1 MIPSILLALA
11 SVGAPE
17 RFLEPIPIER
27 VKVTHEFFVN
37 RLQANTRVTIP
48 HCLKECADTGRIANF
63 AIASGAQKGERK
75 GLLFDD
81 SDVYKTIEAIGW
93 TLASVKVPDLE
104 KQADAIIDTIVAA
117 QKPDGYLNTYVQ
129 LTPGKAPWQDLKDGH
144 ELYCG
149 GHLIE
154 AGIAYARGTGKTK
167 LLDAAVRFAN
177 LADQTFGSGKNPGVC
192 GHPEIELALAKLYE
206 HTGEQRWIALAKSFV
221 DARGNPARKDRFGE
235 YAQDHQPIREQTSVV
250 GHAVRAGY
258 LFAGAADVAML
269 APDPTLVDPLKL
281 LWSDAWDAKTYLTG
295 GIGSSAKNEGIT
307 QAYDLPNATAYCETC
322 AGIALALWSQ
332 RMLILTGE
340 AKYADAVER
349 VLYNHAAGATN
360 LAGDKFFYAQ
370 PLESDGSHR
379 RKDWY
384 ECACCPPNLARFWP
398 QVPGMIFAQKGN
410 TLYQTQLASAEVEVG
425 LADSRVLVAMKSDLP
440 NSGRVEA
447 AVTADKPGTWNV
459 KLRKPAWNS
468 ETKVQ
473 HDLKEQEHDLHDH
486 EQGGGWVPFERG
498 YEITDGFRIHFLAP
512 VRRVHADER
521 VAADKG
527 RVALMRGPLVY
538 CLEGVDNG
546 GAARSTVLAPEAEL
560 KVENVG
566 TIFGGTRVIRARAK
580 RVVAGADGAPTTKV
594 ATMTAI
600 PYYLWDNRDAGDMT
614 VWIAETPELARV
626 PDAPAAK

>member
-1 MIPSILLALA
+1 MIASLFLALA

-17 RFLEPIPIER
+17 RFLEPVPIER
-27 VKVTHEFFVN
+27 VKLSHEFFVK
-37 RLQANTRVTIP
+37 RLQQNTRVTIP

-63 AIASGAQKGERK
+63 AIAAGTAKGERK

-93 TLASVKVPDLE
+93 TLVSVKVPELE
-104 KQADAIIDTIVAA
+104 AQADAIIDSIVAA

-177 LADQTFGSGKNPGVC
+177 LVDRTFGPGKNPNVC
-192 GHPEIELALAKLYE
+192 GHPEIELALAKLHE
-206 HTGEQRWIALAKSFV
+206 HTGEPRWLELARFFL
-221 DARGNPARKDRFGE
+221 DARGNPARKERFGE
-235 YAQDHQPIREQTSVV
+235 YAQDDKPIREQMSIV

-258 LFAGAADVAML
+258 LYTGAADVAML
-269 APDPTLVDPLKL
+269 APDATLVEPLKA
-281 LWSDAWDAKTYLTG
+281 LWADAWDTKTYITG

-307 QAYDLPNATAYCETC
+307 KSFDLPNATAYCETC
-322 AGIALALWSQ
+322 AGIALAMWSQ

-349 VLYNHAAGATN
+349 ILYNHAAAATN

-370 PLESDGSHR
+370 PLESDGTHR
-379 RKDWY
+379 RQPWY
-384 ECACCPPNLARFWP
+384 ECACCPPNIARFWP

-410 TLYQTQLASAEVEVG
+410 TLYQTQLASAEVDVE
-425 LADSRVLVAMKSDLP
+425 LAGSKVQVRMLSDLP
-440 NSGRVEA
+440 NSGRQTATIV
-447 AVTADKPGTWNV
+447 ADKPATWTI
-459 KLRKPAWNS
+459 KLRKPNWNVDA
-468 ETKVQ
+468 KVK
-473 HDLKEQEHDLHDH
+473 HDMKEQEHDLYDSEH
-486 EQGGGWVPFERG
+486 GSGWVPFERG
-498 YEITDGFRIHFLAP
+498 YEVTDGFMIHFLAP
-512 VRRVHADER
+512 VRRVKADER
-521 VAADKG
+521 VEADRG

-546 GAARSTVLAPEAEL
+546 GAARSVVLTPETEI

-566 TIFGGTRVIRARAK
+566 TILDGTRVIRARAK
-580 RVVAGADGAPTTKV
+580 RVVAGPDGAPTTKV

-600 PYYLWDNRDAGDMT
+600 PYYLWDNREAGDMT
-614 VWIAETPELARV
+614 VWIAESPEKARV
-626 PDAPAAK
+626 PQ